1 MAVRTERTTLSDVVV
16 DDCPVGIVSQRGTI
30 RGRAPVFIIAPVVS
44 GLLTATKTRVL
55 HVTIIKRKISL
66 KKKKMKNFGTRWRK
80 EEMVEKAS
88 FNLALSIDKQPR

>member
-66 KKKKMKNFGTRWRK
+66 KKKENEFRD
-80 EEMVEKAS
+80 EMEKRR
-88 FNLALSIDKQPR
+88 NG

>member
-16 DDCPVGIVSQRGTI
+16 DDCPVGIVSQWGTI

-66 KKKKMKNFGTRWRK
+66 KKKEN
-80 EEMVEKAS
+80 EEFRDEMEKRR
-88 FNLALSIDKQPR
+88 NG